1 MSLLEYRLRTQS
13 ELEGAQN
20 TFIHL
25 KDLANIF
32 VLLYYYN
39 SQDLF
44 LGWKSIKKFDLN
56 DKLTMHLLHYQQVR
70 YSLEQNIEYFLM
82 KIFAFC
88 RLASLLDRLMMIG
101 VILSGMRMI
110 ILKICGEKEKRV

>member
-1 MSLLEYRLRTQS
+1 
-13 ELEGAQN
+13 
-20 TFIHL
+20 
-25 KDLANIF
+25 
-32 VLLYYYN
+32 
-39 SQDLF
+39 
-44 LGWKSIKKFDLN
+44 
-56 DKLTMHLLHYQQVR
+56 MHLLHYQQVR